1 MKLENIGTFSLQK
14 NSVKRELFSPYS
26 RAKGF
31 RDKFLIYSVTSISF
45 CFLFTTHSYYFV
57 SAEQIVRL
65 VSEQVDRLQWTFRHD
80 PPQAS
85 HSLATDSRS
94 CSKSGRFV
102 FISEVTGHVLGGMG
116 QRLCGNSALNV
127 LFQLLRR
134 FLLTIKTKL
143 HSDLVTGP
151 RLGLITSAFYR
162 TRYRAIF
169 GPK

>member
-102 FISEVTGHVLGGMG
+102 FISEVTGHALLEWLWPRKRSSNDNQVCISD
-116 QRLCGNSALNV
+116 QQGNLIC
-127 LFQLLRR
+127 LR
-134 FLLTIKTKL
+134 FKDHI
-143 HSDLVTGP
+143 
-151 RLGLITSAFYR
+151 
-162 TRYRAIF
+162 
-169 GPK
+169 